1 MEKGFKNSLRG
12 AGSILELWPVRNRG
26 EWQRLYQPAPTDVDA
41 LRGDWERVGLDLQH
55 AIDAAAHEQE
65 TK

>member
-1 MEKGFKNSLRG
+1 
-12 AGSILELWPVRNRG
+12 VRNRG
-26 EWQRLYQPAPTDVDA
+26 EWQRLYQPAPTDADA
-41 LRGDWERVGLDLQH
+41 LRSDWERVGLDLQH